1 MNGIEIP
8 KPVGIAIAVVVIG
21 VILGGV
27 WWRTGMVNAQ
37 GSADAQK
44 AVSTSESQ
52 EFQQK
57 PAPTVVTG
65 TPQPAR
71 D

>member
-1 MNGIEIP
+1 MNGIEVP
-8 KPVGIAIAVVVIG
+8 KPVGIAIATLVIG
-21 VILGGV
+21 VILGGI
-27 WWRTGMVNAQ
+27 WWRTGMVNAR
-37 GSADAQK
+37 GPVDAQK
-44 AVSTSESQ
+44 AVATSESQ

-65 TPQPAR
+65 TAQGAR

>member
-1 MNGIEIP
+1 MNGFDIP
-8 KPVGIAIAVVVIG
+8 RPVGIGIAVVVIG
-21 VILGGV
+21 IILGGV

-37 GSADAQK
+37 GAPDAQK
-44 AVSTSESQ
+44 AVSTTESQ

-65 TPQPAR
+65 TPQPVR